1 MKCPNC
7 QRENH
12 SNANFCLRCGTKLF
26 TATLKH
32 LDTGHFEDAYYLLPQ
47 TYRIGRDKNNQIVL
61 TGFEVSR
68 RHAQLDFA
76 NEKFILK
83 DRGSKNGTLVNHQII
98 RQAELKDGDVIQ
110 IGSEKYIFHQEVPKE
125 SSNAG
130 LEDQTIGRILK
141 VLSSINH
148 TFHSHQ
154 SLDEILSLII
164 DSVIE
169 MTRYQRGYLILYN
182 NQQQP
187 EFTIARNLDRQSLPT
202 DSLKISS
209 TAVNKA
215 IKTGEMVVA
224 EAIPM
229 HSEFSDQKSVL
240 NLKLMSLVCI
250 PIVAIGSKQQL
261 NNFGFR
267 SQEKTILGI
276 IYVDSQQTTQLLSPR
291 RRDIL
296 QTLSDQAAL
305 AIENALLFRENIAMQ
320 QIDQELVLANKI
332 QQNQLPAV
340 NYYASNLEIAGI
352 NLPCKQIGGDYY
364 DFFNLKNKKLGVT
377 IADVCGKGIPAALL
391 MSSLQATLNSQIKYV
406 EDLTEIVKNLN
417 LSMMENAPSSRF
429 VTLFIGL
436 FESLPYHLKYVS
448 CGHNPV
454 LHLQKNGEIQ
464 LLKSSGIPLGIMDP
478 PKFETN
484 EVKLSPGDYVLLY
497 TDGITEAA
505 NKNQKAFGMSRL
517 QTVCRKLLKQHDDS
531 FSAESFVEEIIGAV
545 EEYTEG
551 TEQKDDITLM
561 AIKIK

>member
-1 MKCPNC
+1 MNCPNC

-12 SNANFCLRCGTKLF
+12 SNANFCLRCGAKLF

-32 LDTGHFEDAYYLLPQ
+32 LDSGHFEDAYYLLPQ
-47 TYRIGRDKNNQIVL
+47 TYYIGRDKTNQIIL
-61 TGFEVSR
+61 AGSEVSR
-68 RHAQLDFA
+68 RHAQLDF
-76 NEKFILK
+76 EHGQFVLR
-83 DRGSKNGTLVNHQII
+83 DRGSKNGTLVNRKLILQ
-98 RQAELKDGDVIQ
+98 QELQHGDIIQ
-110 IGSEKYIFHQEVPKE
+110 IGSEKYVFHHEKSREIAPGGV
-125 SSNAG
+125 
-130 LEDQTIGRILK
+130 EDQTIGRILK
-141 VLSSINH
+141 VLSSINQ

-154 SLDEILSLII
+154 SLEEILSLII

-169 MTRYQRGYLILYN
+169 ITRFQRGYLILYN
-182 NQQQP
+182 NKQQP

-209 TAVNKA
+209 TAIKKA
-215 IKTGEMVVA
+215 IETAELVVV

-229 HSEFSDQKSVL
+229 NAEFSEQKSVL

-250 PIVAIGSKQQL
+250 PIVAIGSNRQL
-261 NNFGFR
+261 DNFGFR
-267 SQEKTILGI
+267 SEKKTILGI

-291 RRDIL
+291 RKDIL

-305 AIENALLFRENIAMQ
+305 AIENAILFRENIAKRQ
-320 QIDQELVLANKI
+320 LDQELELANKI
-332 QQNQLPAV
+332 QQNLLPAV
-340 NYYASNLEIAGI
+340 NYHSAELDIAGL

-364 DFFNLKNKKLGVT
+364 DFFNLKNTKLGVA

-406 EDLTEIVKNLN
+406 DSLEEIVTNLN
-417 LSMMENAPSSRF
+417 LSMMENSPSSRF

-436 FESLPYHLKYVS
+436 FENLPYGLKYIS

-454 LHLQKNGEIQ
+454 LHLKPNGDIR

-478 PKFETN
+478 PKFEAN
-484 EVKLSPGDYVLLY
+484 LVSLEAGDYILLY

-505 NKNQKAFGMSRL
+505 NLAQQSFGMERL
-517 QTVCRKLLKQHDDS
+517 QITCRKLIKQNDTEIS
-531 FSAESFVEEIIGAV
+531 VEMFIEEIISAID
-545 EEYTEG
+545 EFTEG
-551 TEQKDDITLM
+551 AEQKDDITLM